1 MTRVIKSSD
10 ENTISIPAWLMK
22 TLNLHEGD
30 QVKAV
35 VSGETFRLA
44 KIDRFLKLRGVLA
57 NDSAFDEAIKYL
69 DGAWQIWTTQISAY
83 SASPKLPDR

>member
-1 MTRVIKSSD
+1 MTRVIKSPD

-22 TLNLHEGD
+22 TLNLREGD

-35 VSGETFRLA
+35 VNGETLRLA

-57 NDSAFDEAIKYL
+57 NDSAFDEALKYL
-69 DGAWQIWTTQISAY
+69 EGEWSKWTMQISA
-83 SASPKLPDR
+83 

>member
-10 ENTISIPAWLMK
+10 ENTISIPAWLMR
-22 TLNLHEGD
+22 TLNLREGD

-35 VSGETFRLA
+35 VSGETLRLA

-57 NDSAFDEAIKYL
+57 NDSVFDEALKYL
-69 DGAWQIWTTQISAY
+69 EGAWSKWTMQISA
-83 SASPKLPDR
+83 